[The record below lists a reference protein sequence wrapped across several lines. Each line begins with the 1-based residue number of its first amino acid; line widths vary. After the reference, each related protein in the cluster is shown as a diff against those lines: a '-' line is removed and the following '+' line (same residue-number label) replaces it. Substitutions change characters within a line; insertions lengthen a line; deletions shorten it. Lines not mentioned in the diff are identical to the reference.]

1 MIPWSIGLF
10 LNKNYSVG
18 TAILGLYIL
27 TVVIRQVIEPKIVSS
42 KIGIHPIFTLIS
54 MYTGFKLIGIIGM
67 LIRSNCINYFQK
79 YF

>member
-27 TVVIRQVIEPKIVSS
+27 IVVIRQVIEPKIVSS